1 MKDYIDVNNFVKKN
15 QQKIF
20 DLVNTS
26 LNRSGE
32 IVQKKVSSGE
42 VGSSLQEVLPLI
54 LYEVLITNTVST
66 LRLVADM
73 INENEDEDMDII

>member
-1 MKDYIDVNNFVKKN
+1 MKDYIDVNNFIKNN
-15 QQKIF
+15 QQKIC
-20 DLVNTS
+20 DLVNIS

-54 LYEVLITNTVST
+54 LYEALVTNTVST

-73 INENEDEDMDII
+73 INENGGDDEDTF